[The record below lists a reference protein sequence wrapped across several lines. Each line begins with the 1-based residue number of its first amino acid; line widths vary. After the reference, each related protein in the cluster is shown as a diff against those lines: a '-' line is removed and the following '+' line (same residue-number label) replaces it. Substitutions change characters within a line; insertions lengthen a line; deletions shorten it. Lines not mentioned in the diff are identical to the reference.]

1 MFRSNVPSTCRAHAC
16 GVIKRDMSVQ
26 GGVVD
31 GFAAPGWEGVRNA
44 FENNFGLNQE
54 LGAQLVIYKDGILQA
69 DLCGRNEAAKAT
81 AYGQVFECSERETCL
96 IKKCTNAASNV
107 QQEYSPEH
115 LQCVFSSGKNVEAI
129 AMAMLVDRGLVAYD
143 DPVCKHWP
151 EYGQV

>member
-1 MFRSNVPSTCRAHAC
+1 
-16 GVIKRDMSVQ
+16 MSVQ

-96 IKKCTNAASNV
+96 IKKNARMLHRMFNRSTRQSISNAF
-107 QQEYSPEH
+107 SHPERTLRQ
-115 LQCVFSSGKNVEAI
+115 LQWQCS
-129 AMAMLVDRGLVAYD
+129 
-143 DPVCKHWP
+143 
-151 EYGQV
+151 